1 MHAKACDPKSSVSGW
16 MLHRRFKYASALQAH
31 CCVNRY
37 FPTRAASK
45 AMRRTMQ
52 HLKRFS
58 SSFIRASRPAKLLY
72 RPKVGHIR
80 FLYFFFGK
88 VSVYTLALLR
98 GTWPPVAPHAATLW
112 AQRQKSTRR
121 HAGLAR
127 EREWQA
133 LLHRL
138 HSGPWLAGPCPFLS
152 NNLLLLA
159 RSLKFLNSWISNAN
173 IYLTIYLI

>member
-1 MHAKACDPKSSVSGW
+1 MQVLC
-16 MLHRRFKYASALQAH
+16 
-31 CCVNRY
+31 
-37 FPTRAASK
+37 
-45 AMRRTMQ
+45 RRTAAWIVTFQPEQ
-52 HLKRFS
+52 HPKPCEGQCNILKDSQARS
-58 SSFIRASRPAKLLY
+58 SGRADLQSFYTDRKWAISDSSTS
-72 RPKVGHIR
+72 
-80 FLYFFFGK
+80 FLEK
-88 VSVYTLALLR
+88 SPSTLALLG

>member
-1 MHAKACDPKSSVSGW
+1 MHMHAKACDPKSSVSGS
-16 MLHRRFKYASALQAH
+16 LKDSQARSSGRADLQSFYTDRKWAI
-31 CCVNRY
+31 
-37 FPTRAASK
+37 SD
-45 AMRRTMQ
+45 
-52 HLKRFS
+52 FS
-58 SSFIRASRPAKLLY
+58 TSFLEKSP
-72 RPKVGHIR
+72 
-80 FLYFFFGK
+80 
-88 VSVYTLALLR
+88 STLALLG
-98 GTWPPVAPHAATLW
+98 GTWPPVAPHAARLW

-159 RSLKFLNSWISNAN
+159 RSLKFLNS
-173 IYLTIYLI
+173 